1 MVPDNGTGRRLSSGV
16 APTAGA
22 ASRVAPRPAGVA
34 ARPTGMTRPTCRP
47 RHDPGPCDARRVSID
62 GAAARGGYEPFPPF
76 AAWLAVPYDATIF
89 RRQEARLEERRAVAG
104 PAALDAAVVRATRE
118 AAVDTGAIEG
128 LYATDRGFTRTVAT
142 QAAAWESIAT
152 SRGEN
157 VLRSIHDALAAYDF
171 VLDAATRRVGIT
183 EVWVRELHAVMCRSQ
198 DEFTVYTPVGPQLR
212 VLPKGVYKS
221 DPNSPT
227 NASTGRVHHYA
238 SPLDTPAEMARLVR
252 ELRSPAFADADPVV
266 QAAYAHYCYVGVHPF
281 ADGNGRVARA
291 LASVFL
297 YRRPGVPLVVFADQR
312 ALYLD
317 ALEAADAGRPE
328 AFTAFVDERVADTIG
343 VLLANIRAPGPT
355 VTASLEALRS
365 THAAVVGSGD
375 LDRDAVRVATVVDE
389 AFSAALAKLDGSPV
403 VAAFIR
409 SAANFGWTDAAR
421 DGFRV
426 VADDSGR
433 FLLYLRMD
441 LGNPRTV
448 GVWGAVFV
456 STTYRA
462 GVDLLI
468 ASQADPE
475 GVEVA
480 RREVDPVVTE
490 SLRRK
495 VEGWVEGQLES
506 ALQQL
511 AGQTTGRP

>member
-1 MVPDNGTGRRLSSGV
+1 
-16 APTAGA
+16 
-22 ASRVAPRPAGVA
+22 
-34 ARPTGMTRPTCRP
+34 
-47 RHDPGPCDARRVSID
+47 VSID
-62 GAAARGGYEPFPPF
+62 GTAARRGYEPFPPF

-89 RRQEARLEERRAVAG
+89 RRQEPGWKSAG
-104 PAALDAAVVRATRE
+104 
-118 AAVDTGAIEG
+118 
-128 LYATDRGFTRTVAT
+128 
-142 QAAAWESIAT
+142 Q
-152 SRGEN
+152 SRGGGPG
-157 VLRSIHDALAAYDF
+157 
-171 VLDAATRRVGIT
+171 RRG
-183 EVWVRELHAVMCRSQ
+183 
-198 DEFTVYTPVGPQLR
+198 
-212 VLPKGVYKS
+212 
-221 DPNSPT
+221 SP
-227 NASTGRVHHYA
+227 R
-238 SPLDTPAEMARLVR
+238 D
-252 ELRSPAFADADPVV
+252 
-266 QAAYAHYCYVGVHPF
+266 AHYCYVCVHPF
-281 ADGNGRVARA
+281 ADDNGRVARA

-312 ALYLD
+312 ALHLD
-317 ALEAADAGRPE
+317 AIEAADAGRPE

-355 VTASLEALRS
+355 VTASLDVLRS

-403 VAAFIR
+403 VATFMR
-409 SAANFGWTDAAR
+409 SPGEFGWTDAVR

-426 VADDSGR
+426 VADAGGR
-433 FLLYLRMD
+433 FFLHVRMD
-441 LGNPRTV
+441 LGSPATV
-448 GVWGAVFV
+448 AVWGAVFV